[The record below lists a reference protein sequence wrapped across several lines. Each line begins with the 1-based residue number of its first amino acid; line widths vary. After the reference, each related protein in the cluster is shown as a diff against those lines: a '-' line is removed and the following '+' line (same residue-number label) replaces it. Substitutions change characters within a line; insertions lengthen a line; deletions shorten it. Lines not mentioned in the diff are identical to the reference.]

1 MLKKST
7 LVIFWA
13 STIFLA
19 LCLVYLSASYF
30 SFDTNFH
37 FLKAKQDLLPNKIWL
52 SNFYLHLAGGIVA
65 VLSGLLLFFD
75 KLIPFRSVLHKVLG
89 RFYVIAVLLISG
101 PTGFYLAF
109 FAEGGALAS
118 IGFLLMGSLWIGITF
133 IALNKILTGD
143 IEGHNKWMIRSFCF
157 TLSGVTLRIM
167 TPLGI
172 SIFNFDYDTN
182 FILSAFIPW
191 MFNMAIAEGILI
203 YIKNNNKKQT
213 ASTVVI

>member
-1 MLKKST
+1 
-7 LVIFWA
+7 LVFI
-13 STIFLA
+13 
-19 LCLVYLSASYF
+19 SASYF

-65 VLSGLLLFFD
+65 VLSGLCLFFD
-75 KLIPFRSVLHKVLG
+75 RLIPFRSTLHKLLG
-89 RFYVIAVLLISG
+89 RTYVIAVMLISG

-109 FAEGGALAS
+109 FSEGGALATV
-118 IGFLLMGSLWIGITF
+118 GFLLMSTLWMVITYV
-133 IALNKILTGD
+133 ALNKILKGD
-143 IEGHNKWMIRSFCF
+143 IDGHNKWMIRSFCF

-191 MFNMAIAEGILI
+191 MFNMAIAELILI
-203 YIKNNNKKQT
+203 YQKNNYKKQT
-213 ASTVVI
+213 VSSAVI